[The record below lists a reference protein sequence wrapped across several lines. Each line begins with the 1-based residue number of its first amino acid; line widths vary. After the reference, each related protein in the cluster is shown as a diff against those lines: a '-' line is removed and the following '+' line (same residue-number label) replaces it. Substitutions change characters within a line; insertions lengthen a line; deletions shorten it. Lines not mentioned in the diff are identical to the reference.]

1 MQTMRRSRIGGTT
14 VGIIAALGLAAG
26 AAVGVAAA
34 CNVFQ
39 LDFEIPDDLRD
50 GDHVLARTRSPAGTL
65 VASVTVRNGT
75 AGQPWLT
82 LNGKKLRVIPE
93 SSVPAAVLPC
103 LKDSGRSPTGD
114 AFELGEGWGS
124 PGGMGGAPVDARCK
138 VTVKCVEAVGGGG
151 YCSAKAVCNGQVGY
165 GFSTY

>member
-1 MQTMRRSRIGGTT
+1 MRRGRFGGAT

-26 AAVGVAAA
+26 TAVGVAAT

-39 LDFEIPDDLRD
+39 FDFEIPDDLRD
-50 GDHVLARTRSPAGTL
+50 GDHVLASTRGPAGRL
-65 VASVTVRNGT
+65 VASVTVRNGR

-82 LNGKKLRVIPE
+82 LNGKKMKVVPE

-124 PGGMGGAPVDARCK
+124 PGEVGGAPVDVRCK

-151 YCSAKAVCNGQVGY
+151 YCSARAVCNGHVGY